1 MKSDKKYFLHESSYI
16 DDNVVIGRDTKIWHF
31 SHIQSGAVLGNSC
44 SIGQN
49 VNIGNNVIIG
59 NNVKIQNNVSLYDGI
74 VVSDDVFIGPSAVF
88 TNVIRPRSEYP
99 TNKKYSKTYLE
110 KGVTIGANSTIVC
123 GVTLE
128 EYCFIGS
135 GTVITKNI
143 PNNALVVGNP
153 GRIIGW
159 VGESGEKLEINGTS
173 GKDQKL
179 GTNYEVVVEGDA
191 IIKVKKL

>member
-1 MKSDKKYFLHESSYI
+1 MQIHETAI
-16 DDNVVIGRDTKIWHF
+16 VDPGAKIGNNTKIWHF
-31 SHIQSGAVLGNSC
+31 THVMPTANIGENV

-49 VNIGNNVIIG
+49 CFIGDNVKIG

-179 GTNYEVVVEGDA
+179 GTNYEVVAEGDA

>member
-1 MKSDKKYFLHESSYI
+1 MQIHETAI
-16 DDNVVIGRDTKIWHF
+16 VDPGAKIGNNTKIWHF
-31 SHIQSGAVLGNSC
+31 THVMPTANIGEND

-49 VNIGNNVIIG
+49 CFIGDNVKIG

-173 GKDQKL
+173 GKDQIL

-191 IIKVKKL
+191 IIKVNKL

>member
-1 MKSDKKYFLHESSYI
+1 MQIHETAI
-16 DDNVVIGRDTKIWHF
+16 VDPGAKIGNNTKIWHF
-31 SHIQSGAVLGNSC
+31 THVMPTAIIGNNV

-49 VNIGNNVIIG
+49 CFIGDNVKIG

-179 GTNYEVVVEGDA
+179 GTNYEVVVKGDE

>member
-1 MKSDKKYFLHESSYI
+1 MQIHETAI
-16 DDNVVIGRDTKIWHF
+16 VDPGAKIGNNTKIWHF
-31 SHIQSGAVLGNSC
+31 THVMPTANIGENV

-49 VNIGNNVIIG
+49 CFIGDNVKIG

-159 VGESGEKLEINGTS
+159 VGESGEKLEINGTY

-179 GTNYEVVVEGDA
+179 GTEYEVVVEDNS
-191 IIKVKKL
+191 IVKVKKL

>member
-1 MKSDKKYFLHESSYI
+1 MQIHETAI
-16 DDNVVIGRDTKIWHF
+16 VDPGAKIGNNTKIWHF
-31 SHIQSGAVLGNSC
+31 THVMPTANIGENV

-49 VNIGNNVIIG
+49 CFIGDNVKIG

-159 VGESGEKLEINGTS
+159 VGESGEKLKINGTS

>member
-1 MKSDKKYFLHESSYI
+1 MQIHETAI
-16 DDNVVIGRDTKIWHF
+16 VDPGAKIGNNTKIWHF
-31 SHIQSGAVLGNSC
+31 THVMPTANVGNNV

-49 VNIGNNVIIG
+49 CFIGDNVKIG

-99 TNKKYSKTYLE
+99 TNKNYSKTYLE

-159 VGESGEKLEINGTS
+159 VGESGEKLEINGTT
-173 GKDQKL
+173 GKDLKL
-179 GTNYEVVVEGDA
+179 GTNYEVVIEGDA

>member
-1 MKSDKKYFLHESSYI
+1 MKIHETAIVDSGAK
-16 DDNVVIGRDTKIWHF
+16 IGNNTKIWHF
-31 SHIQSGAVLGNSC
+31 THVMPTANIGENV

-49 VNIGNNVIIG
+49 CFIGDNVKIG

-179 GTNYEVVVEGDA
+179 GTDYEVFVEDNS
-191 IIKVKKL
+191 IVKVKKL

>member
-1 MKSDKKYFLHESSYI
+1 MQIHETTI
-16 DDNVVIGRDTKIWHF
+16 VDPGAKIGNNTKIWHF
-31 SHIQSGAVLGNSC
+31 THVMPTANIGENV

-49 VNIGNNVIIG
+49 CFIGDNVKIG

-99 TNKKYSKTYLE
+99 TNKKYSKTYIE

>member
-1 MKSDKKYFLHESSYI
+1 MQIHETAI
-16 DDNVVIGRDTKIWHF
+16 VDPGAKIGNNTKIWHF
-31 SHIQSGAVLGNSC
+31 THVMATA
-44 SIGQN
+44 
-49 VNIGNNVIIG
+49 NIGNNVSIGQNCFIGDNVKIG

>member
-1 MKSDKKYFLHESSYI
+1 MQIHETAI
-16 DDNVVIGRDTKIWHF
+16 VDPGAKIGNNTKIWHF
-31 SHIQSGAVLGNSC
+31 THVMPTAIIGNNV

-49 VNIGNNVIIG
+49 CFIGDNVKIG

-159 VGESGEKLEINGTS
+159 VGESGEKLEINGTT
-173 GKDQKL
+173 GKDLKL
-179 GTNYEVVVEGDA
+179 GTNYEVVIEGDA

>member
-1 MKSDKKYFLHESSYI
+1 MQIHETAI
-16 DDNVVIGRDTKIWHF
+16 VDPGAKIGNNTKIWHF
-31 SHIQSGAVLGNSC
+31 THVMPTAIIGNNV

-49 VNIGNNVIIG
+49 CFIGDNVKIG

>member
-1 MKSDKKYFLHESSYI
+1 MQIHETAI
-16 DDNVVIGRDTKIWHF
+16 VDPGAKIGNNTKIWHF
-31 SHIQSGAVLGNSC
+31 THVMPTA
-44 SIGQN
+44 
-49 VNIGNNVIIG
+49 NIGNNVSIGQNCFIGDNVKIG

-88 TNVIRPRSEYP
+88 TNVVRPRSEYP

-179 GTNYEVVVEGDA
+179 GTNYEVFFEGDA